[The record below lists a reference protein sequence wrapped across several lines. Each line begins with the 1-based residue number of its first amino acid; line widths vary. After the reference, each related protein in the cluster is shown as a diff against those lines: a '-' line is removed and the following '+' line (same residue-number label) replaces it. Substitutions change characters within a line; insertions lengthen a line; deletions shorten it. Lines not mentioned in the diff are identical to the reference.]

1 MLQLEDTPIVCN
13 IYHPLARL
21 SEANCNMALQLVS
34 GAYQGKAELAY
45 LCRANGR
52 QVGVHIFRPN
62 SQRRLANIR
71 VCQAPVPLT
80 PVNVQTYRAL
90 EIPAPVDNNR
100 HAWAIEPGLACI
112 GMPMQSRSHPFGR
125 RVSCGGWGLYWSTA
139 PNMFNCW
146 NAKNSKHTQ

>member
-1 MLQLEDTPIVCN
+1 
-13 IYHPLARL
+13 
-21 SEANCNMALQLVS
+21 MALQLVS

-80 PVNVQTYRAL
+80 LVNVQTYRAL
-90 EIPAPVDNNR
+90 KIPALVDNNG
-100 HAWAIEPGLACI
+100 HAWAIEPG
-112 GMPMQSRSHPFGR
+112 MH
-125 RVSCGGWGLYWSTA
+125 
-139 PNMFNCW
+139 W
-146 NAKNSKHTQ
+146 NANVDPNER

>member
-52 QVGVHIFRPN
+52 QVGVHIFRAPTLKDA
-62 SQRRLANIR
+62 SQISES
-71 VCQAPVPLT
+71 V
-80 PVNVQTYRAL
+80 
-90 EIPAPVDNNR
+90 
-100 HAWAIEPGLACI
+100 
-112 GMPMQSRSHPFGR
+112 
-125 RVSCGGWGLYWSTA
+125 
-139 PNMFNCW
+139 
-146 NAKNSKHTQ
+146 KHLCP